1 MTHDKR
7 NLYGL
12 KSILF
17 RTNREKTKC
26 CVFSIARKHNTH
38 NKVKQYYFLSF
49 TTLSL
54 PLSIG
59 RWAASHL
66 FLEVAIE
73 IATIVESHHVHDVIE
88 RQVRLFHKQP
98 LGLLQ

>member
-1 MTHDKR
+1 MTHEKR

-17 RTNREKTKC
+17 RPNREKTKC

-38 NKVKQYYFLSF
+38 NKVKQYYCLSF

-98 LGLLQ
+98 LGLL